1 MALNDLAFRIDIA
14 LVIVFILGFLATT
27 ALLTLIISSQRRSK
41 RRPPPTFNSILVTLV
56 ASWIICIQR
65 IYNYIC
71 LLIEVDAGAF
81 GSVGAYFA
89 TFGLFFMGNVLLALD
104 RMSASLYGEPPSFF
118 VTLWILIG
126 SGNAHQDSPIK
137 SSTQFWLVTLYFPGM
152 TIAVIAIYAFL
163 YFKVSKLLDTEA
175 SEQGQIW
182 SYNDWKS
189 DQDMSAEIRRIVLR
203 RCILMSVGLVLFY
216 IPFWPSL
223 IIGTFV
229 PDGRNML
236 PEWFIESARFLTSF
250 DSLWT
255 PWTIYYFSYRAFA
268 T

>member
-126 SGNAHQDSPIK
+126 SGNVHQDSPIK
-137 SSTQFWLVTLYFPGM
+137 SSTQFWL
-152 TIAVIAIYAFL
+152 
-163 YFKVSKLLDTEA
+163 LLDTEA
-175 SEQGQIW
+175 SEQDQIW

-203 RCILMSVGLVLFY
+203 RCILMSAGLVLFY

-236 PEWFIESARFLTSF
+236 PEWFIESARFFTSF

-255 PWTIYYFSYRAFA
+255 PWTIYYFSYRAF
-268 T
+268 TT